1 MFDAAI
7 SLAAF
12 HSETRRHRR
21 DIDCAWDSVSSAH
34 SLFSQEE
41 DIWPDQCDCVRNSI
55 RELSKPIQKFSELL
69 DNASYLPAAAVPF
82 RYSLI
87 MTLHKV
93 EGLLDELMMLIS
105 RFRNLCQTPTSD
117 VIKRRREIEHKL
129 DELEQE
135 CEEILPNADGLLLQ
149 VRSSKKAGQLSLI

>member
-1 MFDAAI
+1 MFEEAI

-21 DIDCAWDSVSSAH
+21 DIDRAWDSVSSVR

-41 DIWPDQCDCVRNSI
+41 DIWPDQCDYLRDSI
-55 RELSKPIQKFSELL
+55 STLSEPIKKFSELL

-93 EGLLDELMMLIS
+93 EDLIDELMMLIT
-105 RFRNLCQTPTSD
+105 RFRTLCQTPTSEA
-117 VIKRRREIEHKL
+117 IKRRREIERKL
-129 DELEQE
+129 DELEQN
-135 CEEILPNADGLLLQ
+135 CEDILPYADGLLLQ
-149 VRSSKKAGQLSLI
+149 VRSSKKARQPSLI